1 MTTIFGVIIL
11 LVLGWIAF
19 GLLSGDKVSAPAS
32 GIFFEAVKD
41 FDAGLLDSSEKKLL
55 EHVAT
60 NREHVQSYLY
70 LLKIYQSRGKR
81 GREIQTLKT
90 LMELWTS
97 GFHEFKVGEIQR
109 GLADHLYDKEE
120 FEEAFFY
127 YAALL
132 KGINVDP
139 GVEPYGNTQEF
150 VDESV
155 LRKVAFLLGSQGRYE
170 KALEY
175 YEKLVTQN
183 PKDWDSVRGQ
193 VPCLVGTG
201 DFNGAERC
209 IRLLITNK
217 EVKLE
222 DYYYLGKIY
231 QQLGDDGNAY
241 SAFMEFIQ
249 KMSHDNAYDGYD
261 ALSFLIRGY
270 FSKSGPGTETELEN
284 WIRVFRAALDYIF
297 LKDHQEKELLLQ
309 KGFLH
314 FFRNHKKGEFREAL
328 KEWSNLILK
337 DPKYR
342 NVDQLLE
349 RVKNYK
355 ADYYNEIE
363 AAFKESGAGVDD
375 LFEAPR
381 VFKASEM
388 YDVLPFESDVV
399 AEFFDPSLLGGL
411 KKTFKKGKKQT
422 PKDLLNLS
430 ISQFDRRIE
439 EVFTKK
445 SLVMEKKLK
454 ADSSGVA
461 FNYLLKNKAN
471 KFIYGAV
478 YRSASEI
485 GEVEVKQVMSEMKK
499 SNLVGAVMISM
510 GSFTVKAANLAR
522 NNNIEVISGMIL
534 EDKFLNV

>member
-1 MTTIFGVIIL
+1 MIF
-11 LVLGWIAF
+11 GWIAF
-19 GLLSGDKVSAPAS
+19 GLLNSDKVSSPAS

-41 FDAGLLDSSEKKLL
+41 FDAGLLDSAEKKLL

-97 GFHEFKVGEIQR
+97 GFHEFKVGEVQR
-109 GLADHLYDKEE
+109 CLADHLYEKEE
-120 FEEAFFY
+120 YEEAFFY

-132 KGINVDP
+132 KGMNVDP
-139 GVEPYGNTQEF
+139 ESDPNSCTQEF

-155 LRKVAFLLGSQGRYE
+155 LRRVAFLLGSQARYE

-175 YEKLVTQN
+175 YEKLITQD
-183 PKDWDSVRGQ
+183 PRDWESIRGQ

-201 DFNGAERC
+201 DFSGAERC
-209 IRLLITNK
+209 IRQLVSNK
-217 EVKLE
+217 EARIQ

-231 QQLGDDGNAY
+231 QQLEDESNAY

-249 KMSHDNAYDGYD
+249 KMSSDQAYDGYD
-261 ALSFLIRGY
+261 ALSFLMQGY
-270 FSKSGPGTETELEN
+270 FNKKLIGSDTELEN
-284 WIRVFRAALDYIF
+284 WIKVFRASLDYIF
-297 LKDHQEKELLLQ
+297 LKDNQEKELLFQ

-314 FFRNHKKGEFREAL
+314 FFRNHIKGEFRETL
-328 KEWSNLILK
+328 KEWSNLIIK
-337 DPKYR
+337 DSKYR
-342 NVDQLLE
+342 DVDRLIE
-349 RVKNYK
+349 RVKSYK
-355 ADYYNEIE
+355 ADYYPELELAYNESRE
-363 AAFKESGAGVDD
+363 GVDG
-375 LFEAPR
+375 LFDSPR
-381 VFKASEM
+381 IFRASEM

-422 PKDLLNLS
+422 PKDLQSLS

-445 SLVMEKKLK
+445 SLALEKKLK
-454 ADSSGVA
+454 SDSSGVS

-478 YRSASEI
+478 YRSTNEI
-485 GEVEVKQVMSEMKK
+485 GEVEVKQVMNEIKK
-499 SNLVGAVMISM
+499 HNLAGAIMITL

-522 NNNIEVISGMIL
+522 NNNIEVITGVIL
-534 EDKFLNV
+534 EDKFLNA